1 MPRKRKKLSNALRFE
16 VFKRDSFTCQYCGRK
31 APEIVLELEHIEP
44 VSKGGSDELLNL
56 ITSCWQCN
64 SGKGDR
70 RLDDSTV
77 LAKQHARLAEL
88 QERREQLDMLLRWR
102 DGNADLAEKE
112 VEVFSQHWS
121 KVVQGWTV
129 NDSGKASIRKLI
141 AKHGIGRVL
150 DALDRAATHKLATT
164 GGKIDAEIVD
174 GIFRLVFIMAEP
186 DEVQRMYRLR
196 ARIRRRW
203 NYVHDG
209 ICIGLL
215 RRLLKAG
222 VDVAQIETECDRLMA
237 ERQTSFRWW
246 QSEIEAWLAELAKG
260 GSNG

>member
-1 MPRKRKKLSNALRFE
+1 MPRKRKKLATSLRFE

-31 APEIVLELEHIEP
+31 APDVVLELEHIEP

-70 RLDDSTV
+70 RLSDDAV
-77 LAKQHARLAEL
+77 IARQHAQLAEL

-112 VEVFSQHWS
+112 VDAFCDLWTKAVR
-121 KVVQGWTV
+121 GWTV
-129 NDSGKASIRKLI
+129 NDSGKASVRKLI

-150 DALDRAATHKLATT
+150 DALDRAATHKLAIS
-164 GGKIDAEIVD
+164 GGKLDAEIVD

-203 NYVHDG
+203 DYVHDG

-215 RRLLKAG
+215 RRVLKAG
-222 VDVAQIETECDRLMA
+222 IAVEQIETYCDAMMR
-237 ERQTSFRWW
+237 ERDTNFRWW
-246 QSEIEAWLAELAKG
+246 QTQMELWLKELAG
-260 GSNG
+260 G

>member
-1 MPRKRKKLSNALRFE
+1 VARKRKKLSNTVRFE

-31 APEIVLELEHIEP
+31 APEVVLELEHIEP

-64 SGKGDR
+64 SGKSDR
-70 RLDDSTV
+70 KLDDSTV
-77 LAKQHARLAEL
+77 IARQHAQLAEL

-112 VEVFSQHWS
+112 IDAFCDQFAKAV
-121 KVVQGWTV
+121 KGWTI
-129 NDSGKASIRKLI
+129 NDTGKASIRKLI
-141 AKHGIGRVL
+141 AKHGLARML
-150 DALDRAATHKLATT
+150 EALDRAAAHKLAIS
-164 GGKIDAEIVD
+164 GGKVDAEIVD
-174 GIFRLVFIMAEP
+174 GVFRLVFIMAEP
-186 DEVQRMYRLR
+186 DEVQRLYRLR

-215 RRLLKAG
+215 RRVVKAG
-222 VDVAQIETECDRLMA
+222 AAVDQVETYCDTLMR
-237 ERQTSFRWW
+237 ERDTSFRWW
-246 QSEIEAWLAELAKG
+246 QTQMELWLEELASG
-260 GSNG
+260 